1 MTVYL
6 RAVSVRTGEV
16 LNSVTASKTISS
28 VAVDTNLFRYIASDR
43 LMEAENGFTTNE
55 PGQVALQQA
64 VEKAV
69 YAMVLDGVDL
79 NLWHFQD
86 GVEGA
91 LLLNRYH
98 DERDG
103 RLSAVEAQGLARV
116 QRRSAPPRI
125 VPDRGPDAANR
136 STSRLARNGETP
148 ASSAPAP
155 TR

>member
-1 MTVYL
+1 
-6 RAVSVRTGEV
+6 
-16 LNSVTASKTISS
+16 
-28 VAVDTNLFRYIASDR
+28 
-43 LMEAENGFTTNE
+43 MEGENGFTTNE

-86 GVEGA
+86 GVAGQ
-91 LLLNRYH
+91 LLLSRYH

-103 RLSAVEAQGLARV
+103 RLSAVQAQALARA

-125 VPDRGPDAANR
+125 VPDRGPDAANH